1 MLERPLRG
9 GVCLRVLEE
18 SDASELYALVDR
30 NRAHIGEW
38 MAWVAATHT
47 HADILAFLRTTRKQ
61 LAANDG
67 FQCAISADDTI
78 IGVVGFHAVDWT
90 NRSTSIGYW
99 LAEDRQGRGTMTA
112 AVRALTDHAFRELW
126 LNRVEI
132 RAAVK
137 NQRSRA
143 IPERLGFEKEGVLR
157 EAERLGERFNDLVV
171 YSMLAKDWM

>member
-1 MLERPLRG
+1 LFECALRG

-18 SDASELYALVDR
+18 SDASELYALVDT

-38 MAWVAATHT
+38 MAWVSATRSRD
-47 HADILAFLRTTRKQ
+47 DILAFLRTTRKQ
-61 LAANDG
+61 LAANNG
-67 FQCAISADDTI
+67 FQCAILADDTI

-90 NRSTSIGYW
+90 NGSTSIGYW
-99 LAEDRQGRGTMTA
+99 LAENRQGRGTMTD
-112 AVRALTDHAFRELW
+112 AVRALTDHAFRELR

-132 RAAVK
+132 RVAVK
-137 NQRSRA
+137 NLRSRA
-143 IPERLGFEKEGVLR
+143 IPERLGFEREGVLR